1 MEREIELAALDLRYE
16 SYRMKNPAVE
26 ARLLAAIAERGIEE
40 PLQGVDRAP
49 LSILLNGFKRY
60 RCAVKL
66 GMGLAPYASLGAEEA
81 GAILNLLRVSN
92 DHSLSILEQ
101 TAFLDQL
108 RKLEQSSVAELAEQL
123 SRSKSWVSMRLGLLA
138 ARTYVLHR
146 AGKVVGY
153 YSLSAGSVRREES
166 PARIA
171 KGLAKHPI
179 GVILLARLAIDRT
192 EHGAG
197 LGRTMLVDALSR
209 AMIASDA
216 IGARAVLVHAID
228 EDDVTFY

>member
-1 MEREIELAALDLRYE
+1 MTSSSPNQNR
-16 SYRMKNPAVE
+16 
-26 ARLLAAIAERGIEE
+26 E
-40 PLQGVDRAP
+40 PLSVVEKLTKDHD
-49 LSILLNGFKRY
+49 LSLFDCGKSSLNDW
-60 RCAVKL
+60 
-66 GMGLAPYASLGAEEA
+66 
-81 GAILNLLRVSN
+81 LRRFALTNQQN
-92 DHSLSILEQ
+92 DS
-101 TAFLDQL
+101 
-108 RKLEQSSVAELAEQL
+108 
-123 SRSKSWVSMRLGLLA
+123 

-179 GVILLARLAIDRT
+179 GVILLARLAIDLT
-192 EHGAG
+192 EHGTG

-216 IGARAVLVHAID
+216 IGARAMLVHAID
-228 EDDVTFY
+228 EDAVTFYRKFEFEPSPLDPKQLMLLMKDLRATLQSVGLG